1 MKKSKLIEM
10 LSEIEGDPDILF
22 WNGYVSDWTD
32 IHPKISMNTLTKMS
46 FKHYC
51 NIIKMERIYSQGQPT
66 DYNIPEDE
74 ISVLKE
80 KYKKLF
86 VWEDNQSITSDDIN
100 NKRYREK
107 QVFYMQPKLRGK
119 TDYQRGNIM
128 EY

>member
-32 IHPKISMNTLTKMS
+32 IHPEIAMDTLTKMS

-51 NIIKMERIYSQGQPT
+51 DVIKAERIHQDQPT
-66 DYNIPEDE
+66 DYDIPEEE

-80 KYKKLF
+80 KYKKSF
-86 VWEDNQSITSDDIN
+86 GWEYNQYITLDDIN
-100 NKRYREK
+100 DKRYREK

-119 TDYQRGNIM
+119 TDYQRGNRM
-128 EY
+128 AY